1 METQQTL
8 VTEICP
14 TTTQAWVKKGAL
26 LVDVRER
33 DEVEQ
38 LAYDVTNIVN
48 IPLSE
53 FEFRYKELPIDKE
66 LVTVCLGGGRS
77 LRAAGFLINHGYDP
91 AKVVN
96 MQHGIIRWTQKGF
109 PTKGDTSSVL
119 GGVSNSGCCDSTKTK
134 SNSSSCC
141 DSPNSDGSPCC

>member
-26 LVDVRER
+26 LVDVREK
-33 DEVEQ
+33 DEVAE
-38 LAYDVTNIVN
+38 LAYDVPNIVN

-53 FEFRYKELPIDKE
+53 FESRYKELPLDKD
-66 LVTVCLGGGRS
+66 LVTVCRGGGRS

-91 AKVVN
+91 TKVVN
-96 MQHGIIRWTQKGF
+96 MQHGIIRWAQKGF
-109 PTKGDTSSVL
+109 PTKGDTSAVL
-119 GGVSNSGCCDSTKTK
+119 DTATSSGCCGTTNTK
-134 SNSSSCC
+134 SNNSSCC
-141 DSPNSDGSPCC
+141 DSPNSEGGSCC